1 MVIITALIKN
11 THNALIFVN
20 LAVTK
25 QLNYK
30 ADVFIVFFRIG
41 FPRRETFTRPTS
53 DLSLD
58 RLGVLGL
65 REIFTLG

>member
-30 ADVFIVFFRIG
+30 AVFIVFFRIG
-41 FPRRETFTRPTS
+41 FPRWETFTRPTS